1 MIYTDNFLKLLPA
14 WILLLNFSRRVPE
27 SARGMPIRCELAKK
41 KKNAL
46 HFTFDPDPAA
56 DRRAADVAL
65 QRGLGLLSQRWFGS
79 HSADCTAYHLASIGI
94 HG

>member
-1 MIYTDNFLKLLPA
+1 
-14 WILLLNFSRRVPE
+14 
-27 SARGMPIRCELAKK
+27 MPIRCELAKK

-65 QRGLGLLSQRWFGS
+65 QRTVGLRVLPQRRIR
-79 HSADCTAYHLASIGI
+79 TAAPRPARRAVHAAEGVRTENQ
-94 HG
+94 